1 MSERERQDCLAER
14 ENGRKEEPMSS
25 PAFPLDPLDRLIVL
39 ATQDGL
45 PRVARPYHAVAEQV
59 GAAPAEVMARLQRM
73 LENGV
78 IRRIGAVPNHYAL
91 GYKANGMTV
100 WDVADER
107 VDALGECVGQLESVS
122 HCYQR
127 PRYLPDW
134 PYNLFAMV
142 HGHDRAEVE
151 QKARQIAELLG
162 DACRGHEI
170 LYSTKILK
178 KTGLRII

>member
-45 PRVARPYHAVAEQV
+45 PRVARPYHAVAVQV
-59 GAAPAEVMARLQRM
+59 GAAPAQGMARLPRM

-78 IRRIGAVPNHYAL
+78 IRRIGAVPHHYAL

-100 WDVADER
+100 WDVADAR
-107 VDALGECVGQLESVS
+107 VDAPG
-122 HCYQR
+122 
-127 PRYLPDW
+127 
-134 PYNLFAMV
+134 
-142 HGHDRAEVE
+142 
-151 QKARQIAELLG
+151 ARG
-162 DACRGHEI
+162 
-170 LYSTKILK
+170 
-178 KTGLRII
+178 

>member
-1 MSERERQDCLAER
+1 MPERDRQDCLAER
-14 ENGRKEEPMSS
+14 ENGCKEEPMSP

-59 GAAPAEVMARLQRM
+59 DATPTEVMARLQRM

-100 WDVADER
+100 WDVAGECIDARGER
-107 VDALGECVGQLESVS
+107 V
-122 HCYQR
+122 
-127 PRYLPDW
+127 
-134 PYNLFAMV
+134 
-142 HGHDRAEVE
+142 
-151 QKARQIAELLG
+151 
-162 DACRGHEI
+162 
-170 LYSTKILK
+170 
-178 KTGLRII
+178 